1 MSRFRFV
8 ILSVWLGGFAVTVA
22 AQNIGNVDP
31 AGVLRQDHLKRIEQ
45 AAPSTP
51 VLPAPKAAA
60 PEPAAPASA
69 AVVLISEIQF
79 SKSELL
85 SDADL
90 QAVAKP
96 YVGRQ
101 LSAADI
107 QHLLD
112 DVTKLYQSKGILT
125 GVPVLPQQDLQTGVM
140 RILLVEGRFG
150 EVKVPHAD
158 TANADWVK
166 RWFDLQANTVLK
178 QEELRQRVVRFNYA
192 SDYSATAEMVA
203 GPQFGQTD
211 LSVEVAK
218 TKQLQGW
225 GFYDTSTAS
234 RPASLSQLGVGLRVI
249 PLTAYGGRLD
259 MSTVSTDIG
268 STLSAATS
276 LPLGTDGWRT
286 GLSGSSARSA
296 TKVAGSSADLNIKG
310 ESSSMSWDVSRT
322 WVLDEPLVMV
332 TALSLGQNRSKTK
345 VDDTT
350 LLDRQAN
357 TLSLL
362 GTWYYDSPN
371 QRGYL
376 RTNYSIGAENA
387 AYSYLEFTGIW
398 RSALDDSAM
407 WFFRTGG
414 LGRFKPDGILST
426 LDLFYLGGYDTVRGF
441 DLGAANGD
449 HGLSTQWEIRRSLKD
464 FAWETT
470 EAYAFV
476 DWGQTL
482 DAITQAPH
490 TLSSTGFGV
499 QAKFRDQL
507 GVEVMATQQLS
518 APTVS
523 PTRLMLRLTL
533 SL

>member
-1 MSRFRFV
+1 MNRFRLV
-8 ILSVWLGGFAVTVA
+8 ILCAWLGFFAATVS

-31 AGVLRQDHLKRIEQ
+31 AGVMRQDHLKRIEQ

-51 VLPAPKAAA
+51 VMPEPKATAPAPAS
-60 PEPAAPASA
+60 PASA

-85 SDADL
+85 SAADL

-101 LSAADI
+101 LSATDI

-112 DVTKLYQSKGILT
+112 DVSKLYQSKGILT
-125 GVPVLPQQDLQTGVM
+125 GVPVLPQQDLKTGVM

-150 EVKVPHAD
+150 EVKVPNAD
-158 TANADWVK
+158 AANADWVK
-166 RWFDLQANTVLK
+166 RWFELQANTVLK
-178 QEELRQRVVRFNYA
+178 QEDLRQRLVRFNYA

-218 TKQLQGW
+218 TKQVQGW

-259 MSTVSTDIG
+259 LSTVSTDIG
-268 STLSAATS
+268 STLSGAMS
-276 LPLGTDGWRT
+276 FPVGTDGWRT

-296 TKVAGSSADLNIKG
+296 TKVAGSGSDLNIKG
-310 ESSSMSWDVSRT
+310 ESSSLSVDVSRT

-332 TALSLGQNRSKTK
+332 TALSAGKNRSKTL
-345 VDDTT
+345 VDDTP
-350 LLDRQAN
+350 LLDREAS

-362 GTWYYDSPN
+362 GTWYYDAPN

-376 RTNYSIGAENA
+376 RTNYSLGSETST
-387 AYSYLEFTGIW
+387 YSYLEFTGIW
-398 RSALDDSAM
+398 RSALEASGT

-414 LGRFKPDGILST
+414 TGRFKPEGKLST

-464 FAWETT
+464 FAWETA

-476 DWGQTL
+476 DWGQTM
-482 DAITQAPH
+482 DALTQAPH
-490 TLSSTGFGV
+490 TLSSTGLGV

-518 APTVS
+518 ASTVS
-523 PTRLMLRLTL
+523 PTRLMMRLTL